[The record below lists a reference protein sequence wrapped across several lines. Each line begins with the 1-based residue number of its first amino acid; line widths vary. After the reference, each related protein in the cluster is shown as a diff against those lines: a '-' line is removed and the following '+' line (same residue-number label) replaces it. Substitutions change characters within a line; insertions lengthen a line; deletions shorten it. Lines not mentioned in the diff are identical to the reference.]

1 MQRPAFCYLEFII
14 FVRMD
19 GYTIIILV
27 FLVLLAGFF
36 AGIETAFAN
45 VNKLSIELKKKQ
57 GRATGRILASFNESP
72 GRFLATSLVGL
83 TITVVIYSIMIAGV
97 FQPLWDTL
105 LPQSES
111 SGILPLLM
119 FLEILLASLILL
131 FFGFFIPR
139 AIFRSRPESLLSFFA
154 LPISLVAKP
163 LYILGNVLASI
174 SEWMLKY
181 LFNVRISETRETFTR
196 VDVEHFIRQSQQH
209 FSENQDLNTE
219 LFENALSL
227 AHVKIRGCLIPRKE
241 IESLEI
247 SSPISLAKEKFMDT
261 KLSKLIIY
269 ENSIDNIL
277 GYIHQLD
284 LFKSPADIRAIIHPI
299 LAVPETMSAIDLLS
313 KFNKE
318 RRSIAWV
325 VDEFGGTAGIVT
337 IEDVLEEIFGEIKDE
352 HDEEEFVEKQI
363 AEKEYIFS
371 GRLELDYLNEKYGLD
386 FPEDESE
393 TLSGYVINHHE
404 TIPRIKE
411 RIIIDDYEFDIL
423 NVTDTRI
430 EMVKMKILV

>member
-1 MQRPAFCYLEFII
+1 
-14 FVRMD
+14 MD

-36 AGIETAFAN
+36 SGIEAAFAN

-57 GRATGRILASFNESP
+57 GRATGKILASLNENPS
-72 GRFLATSLVGL
+72 RFLATSLVGF
-83 TITVVIYSIMIAGV
+83 TITIVIYGILVAGV
-97 FQPLWDTL
+97 FQPALDTIMRKPDSASIQPFIIFVEIILATL
-105 LPQSES
+105 LV
-111 SGILPLLM
+111 L
-119 FLEILLASLILL
+119 FL
-131 FFGFFIPR
+131 GFFIPR
-139 AIFRSRPESLLSFFA
+139 AIFRSRPETLLSFFA
-154 LPISLVAKP
+154 LPVSIVAKP
-163 LYILGNVLASI
+163 LYVIGNVLASI

-181 LFNVRISETRETFTR
+181 LFNVRIVENGESFTR

-209 FSENQDLNTE
+209 FGENNQELNTE

-241 IESLEI
+241 IEALEI
-247 SSPISLAKEKFMDT
+247 HRPLSDARNKFMDT
-261 KLSKLIIY
+261 KLSKIIIY
-269 ENSIDNIL
+269 EGTIDNIL

-284 LFKSPADIRAIIHPI
+284 MFKSPPDIKSIIHPI

-318 RRSIAWV
+318 RKSIAWV

-371 GRLELDYLNEKYGLD
+371 GRLELDYLNERYGLD

-393 TLSGYVINHHE
+393 TLSGYIINHHE
-404 TIPRIKE
+404 TIPKIKE

-430 EMVKMKILV
+430 EMVKMKMLV

>member
-1 MQRPAFCYLEFII
+1 
-14 FVRMD
+14 MD

-36 AGIETAFAN
+36 SGIEAAFAN

-57 GRATGRILASFNESP
+57 GRTTGKILAGLNENPS
-72 GRFLATSLVGL
+72 RFLATSLVGF
-83 TITVVIYSIMIAGV
+83 TITIVIYGILVAGV
-97 FQPLWDTL
+97 FQPALDTILRKPDSASVQPFIIFIEIILATL
-105 LPQSES
+105 LV
-111 SGILPLLM
+111 L
-119 FLEILLASLILL
+119 FL
-131 FFGFFIPR
+131 GFFIPR
-139 AIFRSRPESLLSFFA
+139 AVFRSRPESLLSFFA
-154 LPISLVAKP
+154 LPVSIVAKP
-163 LYILGNVLASI
+163 LYVIGNVLASL

-181 LFNVRISETRETFTR
+181 LFNVRILENGESFTR

-209 FSENQDLNTE
+209 FGESNQELNTE

-241 IESLEI
+241 IEALEI
-247 SSPISLAKEKFMDT
+247 HRPLSDARSKFMDT
-261 KLSKLIIY
+261 KLSKIIIY
-269 ENSIDNIL
+269 EGSIDNIL

-284 LFKSPADIRAIIHPI
+284 MFKNPPDIKSIIHPI

-318 RRSIAWV
+318 RKSIAWV

-371 GRLELDYLNEKYGLD
+371 GRLELDYLNERYGLD

-393 TLSGYVINHHE
+393 TLSGYIINHHE
-404 TIPRIKE
+404 TIPKIKE

-430 EMVKMKILV
+430 EMVKMKMLV

>member
-1 MQRPAFCYLEFII
+1 
-14 FVRMD
+14 MD
-19 GYTIIILV
+19 VYTLIILV

-36 AGIETAFAN
+36 AGIESAFAN

-57 GRATGRILASFNESP
+57 GRTTGKILAGLNEHPS
-72 GRFLATSLVGL
+72 RFLATSLVGF
-83 TITVVIYSIMIAGV
+83 TITIVIYSIMMAGAI
-97 FQPLWDTL
+97 QPLGVVAA
-105 LPQSES
+105 PEIANMQ
-111 SGILPLLM
+111 PLVI
-119 FLEILLASLILL
+119 FLEVLLASLLILFL
-131 FFGFFIPR
+131 GFFIPK
-139 AIFRSRPESLLSFFA
+139 AIFRSRPEALLSFFA
-154 LPISLVAKP
+154 LPISMIAKP
-163 LYILGNVLASI
+163 LYIIGNVLVSI
-174 SEWMLKY
+174 AEWMLKY
-181 LFNVRISETRETFTR
+181 LFNVRLLENRESFSR
-196 VDVEHFIRQSQQH
+196 VDVENFIRQSQQH
-209 FSENQDLNTE
+209 VSENQELNTE

-241 IESLEI
+241 IEALEI
-247 SSPISLAKEKFMDT
+247 TSPIENARSKFMET
-261 KLSKLIIY
+261 KLSKIVIY
-269 ENSIDNIL
+269 DGSIDNIL

-284 LFKSPADIRAIIHPI
+284 LFKAPKDIQSIIHPI

-318 RRSIAWV
+318 RKSIAWV

-393 TLSGYVINHHE
+393 TLSGYIINHHE
-404 TIPRIKE
+404 TIPKIKE

-430 EMVKMKILV
+430 EMVKMKILG

>member
-1 MQRPAFCYLEFII
+1 
-14 FVRMD
+14 MD

-36 AGIETAFAN
+36 SGIEAAFAN

-57 GRATGRILASFNESP
+57 GRATGKILASLNENPS
-72 GRFLATSLVGL
+72 RFLATSLVGF
-83 TITVVIYSIMIAGV
+83 TITIVIYGILVAGV
-97 FQPLWDTL
+97 FQPALDTIMRTPESAGIQPFIIFIEIILATL
-105 LPQSES
+105 LV
-111 SGILPLLM
+111 L
-119 FLEILLASLILL
+119 FL
-131 FFGFFIPR
+131 GFFIPR
-139 AIFRSRPESLLSFFA
+139 AIFRSRPEALLSFFA
-154 LPISLVAKP
+154 LPVSIVAKP
-163 LYILGNVLASI
+163 LYVIGNLLASI

-181 LFNVRISETRETFTR
+181 LFNVRLVENGESFTR

-209 FSENQDLNTE
+209 FGENNQDLNTE

-241 IESLEI
+241 IEALEI
-247 SSPISLAKEKFMDT
+247 QRPISDARKKFMDT
-261 KLSKLIIY
+261 KLSKIIIY
-269 ENSIDNIL
+269 EGTIDNIL

-284 LFKSPADIRAIIHPI
+284 MFKNPAEIKSIIHPI

-318 RRSIAWV
+318 RKSIAWV

-371 GRLELDYLNEKYGLD
+371 GRLELDYLNERYGLD

-393 TLSGYVINHHE
+393 TLSGYIINHHE
-404 TIPRIKE
+404 TIPKIKE

-430 EMVKMKILV
+430 EMVKMKMLV

>member
-1 MQRPAFCYLEFII
+1 
-14 FVRMD
+14 MD
-19 GYTIIILV
+19 TYTLLILA

-36 AGIETAFAN
+36 AGLETAFAN

-57 GRATGRILASFNESP
+57 GRATGKILASFNDNPS
-72 GRFLATSLVGL
+72 RFLATSLLGL
-83 TITVVIYSIMIAGV
+83 TITIVIYGILFAGF
-97 FQPLWDTL
+97 FQPLWNKVL
-105 LPQSES
+105 SPQENTSYQ
-111 SGILPLLM
+111 PLLLLM
-119 FLEILLASLILL
+119 EVLLATIVLL
-131 FFGFFIPR
+131 TFGFFLPR
-139 AIFRSRPESLLSFFA
+139 AIFRSRPEALLSFFA
-154 LPISLVAKP
+154 LPVSVISKP
-163 LYILGNVLASI
+163 LFVVGSLLVSV
-174 SEWMLKY
+174 SEWILKY
-181 LFNVRISETRETFTR
+181 LFNVRITETATSFPR

-209 FSENQDLNTE
+209 VTENQELNTE

-241 IESLEI
+241 IEALEI
-247 SSPISLAKEKFMDT
+247 NSPIALAQSKFMET
-261 KLSKLIIY
+261 KLSKVIIY

-284 LFKSPADIRAIIHPI
+284 MFKSPSDIQAILHPI
-299 LAVPETMSAIDLLS
+299 MAVPETMSAIDLLG

-318 RRSIAWV
+318 HKSIAWV

-352 HDEEEFVEKQI
+352 HDEEEFVDKQI

-371 GRLELDYLNEKYGLD
+371 GRLELDYLNEKYNFD

-393 TLSGYVINHHE
+393 TLSGYIINHYE
-404 TIPRIKE
+404 KIPRLKE

-423 NVTDTRI
+423 NVTETRI
-430 EMVKMKILV
+430 EMIKMKVLS

>member
-1 MQRPAFCYLEFII
+1 
-14 FVRMD
+14 MD
-19 GYTIIILV
+19 GYTIIILI

-36 AGIETAFAN
+36 AGIEAAFAN

-57 GRATGRILASFNESP
+57 GRATGKILAGLNENPS
-72 GRFLATSLVGL
+72 RFLATSLVGF
-83 TITVVIYSIMIAGV
+83 TITVVIYGIMVAGV
-97 FQPLWDTL
+97 FQPAWDAFMG
-105 LPQSES
+105 QSAAAGMQPFVIFVEV
-111 SGILPLLM
+111 I
-119 FLEILLASLILL
+119 LASFIML
-131 FFGFFIPR
+131 FLGFFVPR
-139 AIFRSRPESLLSFFA
+139 AIFRSRPEALLGFFA
-154 LPISLVAKP
+154 LPISLLAKP
-163 LYILGNVLASI
+163 LYVIGNVLVSI

-181 LFNVRISETRETFTR
+181 LFNVRLVENGESFTR
-196 VDVEHFIRQSQQH
+196 VDVEHFVRQSQQH
-209 FSENQDLNTE
+209 LGENNQELNTE

-241 IESLEI
+241 IEALEMHR
-247 SSPISLAKEKFMDT
+247 PIEDARKKFMDT
-261 KLSKLIIY
+261 KLSKIVIY
-269 ENSIDNIL
+269 EGTIDNIL

-284 LFKSPADIRAIIHPI
+284 MFKDPKDINSIIHPI

-318 RRSIAWV
+318 RKSIAWV

-371 GRLELDYLNEKYGLD
+371 GRLELDYLNERYGLD

-393 TLSGYVINHHE
+393 TLSGYIINHHE
-404 TIPRIKE
+404 TIPKIKE

-430 EMVKMKILV
+430 EMVKMKMLV

>member
-1 MQRPAFCYLEFII
+1 
-14 FVRMD
+14 MD

-36 AGIETAFAN
+36 AGIEAAFAN
-45 VNKLSIELKKKQ
+45 VNKLSIELKRKQ
-57 GRATGRILASFNESP
+57 GRATGKILASFNENPS
-72 GRFLATSLVGL
+72 RFLATSLVGF
-83 TITVVIYSIMIAGV
+83 TITIVIYGILVAGV
-97 FQPLWDTL
+97 FQPIWDASTAR
-105 LPQSES
+105 SETAQ
-111 SGILPLLM
+111 IQPLVI
-119 FLEILLASLILL
+119 FLEILLATLVILFL
-131 FFGFFIPR
+131 GFFVPR
-139 AIFRSRPESLLSFFA
+139 AIFRSRPETLLSFFA
-154 LPISLVAKP
+154 LPISFVAKP
-163 LYILGNVLASI
+163 LYIIGNLLVSI

-181 LFNVRISETRETFTR
+181 LFNVRILETRESFTR

-209 FSENQDLNTE
+209 FGENNQELNTE

-241 IESLEI
+241 IEALEI
-247 SSPISLAKEKFMDT
+247 ERPISDVRKKFMET
-261 KLSKLIIY
+261 KLSKIIIY
-269 ENSIDNIL
+269 ESSIDNIL

-284 LFKSPADIRAIIHPI
+284 MFKNPPDIKSIIHPI

-318 RRSIAWV
+318 RKSIAWV

-393 TLSGYVINHHE
+393 TLSGYIINHHE
-404 TIPRIKE
+404 TIPKIKE

-430 EMVKMKILV
+430 EMVKMKMLV

>member
-1 MQRPAFCYLEFII
+1 
-14 FVRMD
+14 MD

-36 AGIETAFAN
+36 SGIEAAFAN

-57 GRATGRILASFNESP
+57 GRATGKILAGLNENPS
-72 GRFLATSLVGL
+72 RFLATSLVGF
-83 TITVVIYSIMIAGV
+83 TITVVIYGIMVAGV
-97 FQPLWDTL
+97 FQPAWDSFMG
-105 LPQSES
+105 QSAA
-111 SGILPLLM
+111 SGMQPFVI
-119 FLEILLASLILL
+119 FLEVILAALIML
-131 FFGFFIPR
+131 FMGFFIPR
-139 AIFRSRPESLLSFFA
+139 AIFRSRPEALLGFFA

-163 LYILGNVLASI
+163 LYVIGNVLVSI

-181 LFNVRISETRETFTR
+181 LFNVRLVENGESFTR

-209 FSENQDLNTE
+209 FGENNQELNTE

-241 IESLEI
+241 IEALEI
-247 SSPISLAKEKFMDT
+247 QRPIGDAKKKFMET
-261 KLSKLIIY
+261 KLSKIVIY
-269 ENSIDNIL
+269 EGSIDNIL

-284 LFKSPADIRAIIHPI
+284 MFKDPKEINSIIHPI

-318 RRSIAWV
+318 RKSIAWV

-371 GRLELDYLNEKYGLD
+371 GRLELDYLNERYGLD

-393 TLSGYVINHHE
+393 TLSGYIINHHE
-404 TIPRIKE
+404 TIPKIKE

-430 EMVKMKILV
+430 EMVKMKMLV

>member
-1 MQRPAFCYLEFII
+1 
-14 FVRMD
+14 MD

-36 AGIETAFAN
+36 AGIESAFAN

-57 GRATGRILASFNESP
+57 GRTTGKILAGLNEHPS
-72 GRFLATSLVGL
+72 RLLATSLVGF
-83 TITVVIYSIMIAGV
+83 TITIVIYSIMMAGTI
-97 FQPLWDTL
+97 QPLGVVAA
-105 LPQSES
+105 PEIASIQ
-111 SGILPLLM
+111 PLVI
-119 FLEILLASLILL
+119 FLEILLASLVILFL
-131 FFGFFIPR
+131 GFFIPK
-139 AIFRSRPESLLSFFA
+139 AIFRSRPEALLSFFA
-154 LPISLVAKP
+154 LPISIIAKP
-163 LYILGNVLASI
+163 LYIIGNMLVSI
-174 SEWMLKY
+174 AEWMLKY
-181 LFNVRISETRETFTR
+181 LFNVRLLENRESFTR
-196 VDVEHFIRQSQQH
+196 VDVDHFIRQSQQH
-209 FSENQDLNTE
+209 VSENQELNTE

-241 IESLEI
+241 IEALVI
-247 SSPISLAKEKFMDT
+247 DSPIELARSKFMET
-261 KLSKLIIY
+261 KLSKLVIY
-269 ENSIDNIL
+269 EGSIDNIL

-284 LFKSPADIRAIIHPI
+284 MFKAPADIKTIIHPI

-318 RRSIAWV
+318 RKSIAWV

-393 TLSGYVINHHE
+393 TLSGYIINHHE
-404 TIPRIKE
+404 TIPKIKE
-411 RIIIDDYEFDIL
+411 RIIIDDYEFDVL

-430 EMVKMKILV
+430 EMVKMKILG

>member
-1 MQRPAFCYLEFII
+1 
-14 FVRMD
+14 MD

-36 AGIETAFAN
+36 SGIEAAFAN

-57 GRATGRILASFNESP
+57 GRATGKILASLNENPS
-72 GRFLATSLVGL
+72 RFLATSLVGF
-83 TITVVIYSIMIAGV
+83 TITIVIYGILVAGV
-97 FQPLWDTL
+97 FQPALDTIMRK
-105 LPQSES
+105 PES
-111 SGILPLLM
+111 AGIQP
-119 FLEILLASLILL
+119 FVIFIEIMLASLLVL
-131 FFGFFIPR
+131 FLGFFIPR
-139 AIFRSRPESLLSFFA
+139 AIFRSRPEALLSFFA
-154 LPISLVAKP
+154 LPVSIVAKP
-163 LYILGNVLASI
+163 LYVIGNLLASI

-181 LFNVRISETRETFTR
+181 LFNVRLVENGESFTR

-209 FSENQDLNTE
+209 FGESNQDLNTE

-241 IESLEI
+241 IEALEI
-247 SSPISLAKEKFMDT
+247 QRPISDARKKFMDT
-261 KLSKLIIY
+261 KLSKIIIY
-269 ENSIDNIL
+269 EGTIDNIL

-284 LFKSPADIRAIIHPI
+284 MFKNPAEIKSIIHPI

-318 RRSIAWV
+318 RKSIAWV

-371 GRLELDYLNEKYGLD
+371 GRLELDYLNERYGLD

-393 TLSGYVINHHE
+393 TLSGYIINHHE
-404 TIPRIKE
+404 TIPKIKE

-430 EMVKMKILV
+430 EMVKMKMLV

>member
-1 MQRPAFCYLEFII
+1 
-14 FVRMD
+14 MD
-19 GYTIIILV
+19 GYSIIILA
-27 FLVLLAGFF
+27 FLLLLAGFF

-57 GRATGRILASFNESP
+57 GRATGKILASFNENP
-72 GRFLATSLVGL
+72 ARFLTTSLIGL
-83 TITVVIYSIMIAGV
+83 SIVIVIYSIMIAGI
-97 FQPLWDTL
+97 FQPLWEQL
-105 LPQSES
+105 LPKTES
-111 SGILPLLM
+111 ASAMPLLM
-119 FLEILLASLILL
+119 FLEVMLASMLLL
-131 FFGFFIPR
+131 FLGFFIPR

-154 LPISLVAKP
+154 LPISVIAKP
-163 LYILGNVLASI
+163 LYVIGNLFASI
-174 SEWMLKY
+174 SEWILKY
-181 LFNVRISETRETFTR
+181 LFNVRISESREAFIR
-196 VDVEHFIRQSQQH
+196 VDVEHFIKQSQQH
-209 FSENQDLNTE
+209 FSEGQDLNTE

-241 IESLEI
+241 IEALEMK
-247 SSPISLAKEKFMDT
+247 SPIADARQKFMDT
-261 KLSKLIIY
+261 KLSKIIIY
-269 ENSIDNIL
+269 EQSIDNIL

-284 LFKSPADIRAIIHPI
+284 MFKAPRDINAIIHPI

-318 RRSIAWV
+318 RKSIAWV

-337 IEDVLEEIFGEIKDE
+337 IEDVLEEIFGDIKDE

-363 AEKEYIFS
+363 AEKEYIFA
-371 GRLELDYLNEKYGLD
+371 GRLELDYLNERYGFD

-393 TLSGYVINHHE
+393 TLSGYIINHHE
-404 TIPRIKE
+404 TIPKLKE

>member
-1 MQRPAFCYLEFII
+1 
-14 FVRMD
+14 MD

-36 AGIETAFAN
+36 SGIEAAFAN

-57 GRATGRILASFNESP
+57 GRTTGKILASLNENPS
-72 GRFLATSLVGL
+72 RFLATSLVGF
-83 TITVVIYSIMIAGV
+83 TITIVIYGILVAGV
-97 FQPLWDTL
+97 FQPALDTILRKPDSASVQPFIIFIEIILATL
-105 LPQSES
+105 LV
-111 SGILPLLM
+111 L
-119 FLEILLASLILL
+119 FL
-131 FFGFFIPR
+131 GFFIPR
-139 AIFRSRPESLLSFFA
+139 AVFRSRPETLLSFFA
-154 LPISLVAKP
+154 LPVSIVAKP
-163 LYILGNVLASI
+163 LYVIGNVLASL

-181 LFNVRISETRETFTR
+181 LFNVRIVENGESFTR

-209 FSENQDLNTE
+209 FGENNQELNTE

-241 IESLEI
+241 IEALEI
-247 SSPISLAKEKFMDT
+247 HRPLSDARSKFMDT
-261 KLSKLIIY
+261 KLSKIIIY
-269 ENSIDNIL
+269 EGSIDNIL

-284 LFKSPADIRAIIHPI
+284 MFKNPADIKSIIHPI

-318 RRSIAWV
+318 RKSIAWV

-371 GRLELDYLNEKYGLD
+371 GRLELDYLNERYGLD

-393 TLSGYVINHHE
+393 TLSGYIINHHE
-404 TIPRIKE
+404 TIPKIKE

-430 EMVKMKILV
+430 EMVKMKMLV

>member
-1 MQRPAFCYLEFII
+1 
-14 FVRMD
+14 MD

-36 AGIETAFAN
+36 SGIEAAFAN

-57 GRATGRILASFNESP
+57 GRATGRILANLNENPS
-72 GRFLATSLVGL
+72 RFLATSLVGF
-83 TITVVIYSIMIAGV
+83 TITVVIYGIMVAGV
-97 FQPLWDTL
+97 FQTAWESMK
-105 LPQSES
+105 PQSDS
-111 SGILPLLM
+111 TGMQPLII
-119 FLEILLASLILL
+119 FAEIILASLLML
-131 FFGFFIPR
+131 FLGFFIPR
-139 AIFRSRPESLLSFFA
+139 AVFRSRPETLLSFFA

-163 LYILGNVLASI
+163 LYVIGNVMASI
-174 SEWMLKY
+174 SEWVLKY
-181 LFNVRISETRETFTR
+181 LFNVRLLENGESFTR

-209 FSENQDLNTE
+209 FGENNQELNTE

-241 IESLEI
+241 IEALEI
-247 SSPISLAKEKFMDT
+247 HRPLADARQKFMDT
-261 KLSKLIIY
+261 KLSKIIIY
-269 ENSIDNIL
+269 EGSIDNIL

-284 LFKSPADIRAIIHPI
+284 MFKDPKEISSIIHPI

-318 RRSIAWV
+318 RKSIAWV

-337 IEDVLEEIFGEIKDE
+337 IEDVLEEIFGDIKDE

-371 GRLELDYLNEKYGLD
+371 GRLELDYLNERYGLD

-393 TLSGYVINHHE
+393 TLSGYIINHHE
-404 TIPRIKE
+404 TIPKIKE

-430 EMVKMKILV
+430 EMVKMKILI